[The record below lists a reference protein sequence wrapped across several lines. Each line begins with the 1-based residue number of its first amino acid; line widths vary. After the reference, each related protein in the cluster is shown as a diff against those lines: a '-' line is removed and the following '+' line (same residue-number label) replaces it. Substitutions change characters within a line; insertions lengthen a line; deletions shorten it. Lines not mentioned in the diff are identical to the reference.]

1 MLRRSNP
8 FPQEVTMF
16 SLIALFIQHRRARVA
31 TRVAP
36 AIAHAV
42 PRTVANDRDP
52 GLARA
57 A

>member
-1 MLRRSNP
+1 
-8 FPQEVTMF
+8 MF
-16 SLIALFIQHRRARVA
+16 SLIALIIQHRRARVA
-31 TRVAP
+31 SPVAP
-36 AIAHAV
+36 AIAHVV